1 MIIKEPEKKRTKKRR
16 HLRKRKPALKDNEK
30 AILSPVN
37 LPVEK
42 RIAPPAQETPSFW
55 EKMFRF
61 FVGEIESAD
70 AQKAFAPA
78 MDPMRTILAIP
89 DGIGR
94 LEAFKEILQQTANE
108 SVYFRS
114 IALSYR
120 RHLMDMLE
128 AARLPPATIQHHLEP
143 CVQALK
149 DAGLDADAQ
158 ILTDL
163 PPYEPYIPQQIFLN
177 AAEKS
182 ELEAVDEQIAF
193 SAKTA
198 YRDFE
203 IEMLRNNRVLALK
216 HLNKAIQHAPG
227 NPQYLS
233 TLDNVTSKHLRPFTL
248 RLENETGEH
257 RVCSGQQF
265 IWGRDENAALL
276 HSDPQISREH
286 AVFSYVGKNQW
297 ALIQR
302 EYSVPILFQNQKWED
317 GLLPDKGSLSLQQ
330 QTLDFEIIPNGLLI
344 QNRAAPKVH
353 LLLTPFEQVP
363 MPWQPEEHTMPLNFL
378 FHHDGGVYLI
388 PTQHTYFNQEETK
401 KKIFLLTDDVLSN
414 PTQSWTV
421 RPS

>member
-1 MIIKEPEKKRTKKRR
+1 
-16 HLRKRKPALKDNEK
+16 
-30 AILSPVN
+30 
-37 LPVEK
+37 
-42 RIAPPAQETPSFW
+42 
-55 EKMFRF
+55 
-61 FVGEIESAD
+61 
-70 AQKAFAPA
+70 

-233 TLDNVTSKHLRPFTL
+233 TLDNITSKHLRPFTL

-276 HSDPQISREH
+276 HSDPQIHENMRS
-286 AVFSYVGKNQW
+286 FLTW
-297 ALIQR
+297 AKINGR
-302 EYSVPILFQNQKWED
+302 SF
-317 GLLPDKGSLSLQQ
+317 KGSTAFPSY
-330 QTLDFEIIPNGLLI
+330 FKIKNGKMAYCPTKGLYLFNNKLLI
-344 QNRAAPKVH
+344 SNYSKRAPDSK
-353 LLLTPFEQVP
+353 PSR
-363 MPWQPEEHTMPLNFL
+363 
-378 FHHDGGVYLI
+378 
-388 PTQHTYFNQEETK
+388 TQGSFVTHS
-401 KKIFLLTDDVLSN
+401 I
-414 PTQSWTV
+414 
-421 RPS
+421 